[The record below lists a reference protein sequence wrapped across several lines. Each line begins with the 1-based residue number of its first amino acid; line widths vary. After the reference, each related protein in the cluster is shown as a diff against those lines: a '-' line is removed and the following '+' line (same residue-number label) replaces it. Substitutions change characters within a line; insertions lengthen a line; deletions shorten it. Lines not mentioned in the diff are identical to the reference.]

1 LQQATDKTMKA
12 IYNKLFDKNLP
23 TVAVEGLKNVCRK
36 RNYAFMTTYSYGLGL
51 EAEVN
56 CSIIALKKASL
67 PETLGIAFSKRSP
80 YQQIINIQ

>member
-1 LQQATDKTMKA
+1 MKA
-12 IYNKLFDKNLP
+12 IYDKLFDKNMP
-23 TVAVEGLKNVCRK
+23 NKAVEGLKNLCWK
-36 RNYAFMTTYSYGLGL
+36 RNYAFMTTYNYALAM

-67 PETLGIAFSKRSP
+67 TETLAIAFSKRSP

>member
-1 LQQATDKTMKA
+1 MKD
-12 IYNKLFDKNLP
+12 IYEKLFDKNMPNEIL
-23 TVAVEGLKNVCRK
+23 EGLKNLCWK
-36 RNYAFMTTYSYGLGL
+36 RNYAFMTTYIYALAL

-67 PETLGIAFSKRSP
+67 PETLGMAFSKRSP

>member
-1 LQQATDKTMKA
+1 MKD
-12 IYNKLFDKNLP
+12 IYEKLFDKNMP
-23 TVAVEGLKNVCRK
+23 TEAIEGLKSLCWK
-36 RNYAFMTTYSYGLGL
+36 KNYAFMTTYTYALAL
-51 EAEVN
+51 EAKVN